1 MKIVTQIKQ
10 WLIRQLE
17 TIKEISI
24 IVLSVVVIFFLV
36 NNRCSRDTHSDYQS
50 EISELQ
56 GENNI
61 LQQDL
66 NQTIHLKDSL
76 KRDNQRLK
84 KLIYRSK
91 IKTDSINDV
100 LVEITRQR
108 DELKDKQSKV
118 PDDSIYNLLTEIYY
132 TPTGSMKIYNFD
144 AGQIRDIYWV
154 TEDYQYVSQENETL
168 RESIDELN
176 FRITLKDSVNY
187 NLITSNKVLARENQ
201 TLEDLLKNV
210 KSQYELSEDEIKRLK
225 RQITYQRVGFIILAG
240 AIIIIAI

>member
-1 MKIVTQIKQ
+1 MKIISQIKQ
-10 WLIRQLE
+10 WLTRRFE
-17 TIKEISI
+17 TIKGVSI
-24 IVLSVVVIFFLV
+24 IVLSVVVIFLLV
-36 NNRCSRDTHSDYQS
+36 NNRCSRDIHSDYQS

-66 NQTIHLKDSL
+66 DLTIHLKDSL
-76 KRDNQRLK
+76 KRDNERLK
-84 KLIYRSK
+84 KLIYSSEV
-91 IKTDSINDV
+91 KTDSINSV
-100 LVEITRQR
+100 LAEITRQR
-108 DELKDKQSKV
+108 DELKEKQSKV

-132 TPTGSMKIYNFD
+132 TPTGSMKIYDFD

-154 TEDYQYVSQENETL
+154 TENYQYVSKENEVL

-187 NLITSNKVLARENQ
+187 NLITSNKVLNRENQ

-210 KSQYELSEDEIKRLK
+210 ESQYKLSEDEIKRLK
-225 RQITYQRVGFIILAG
+225 RQLTLQRVGFIVLAG